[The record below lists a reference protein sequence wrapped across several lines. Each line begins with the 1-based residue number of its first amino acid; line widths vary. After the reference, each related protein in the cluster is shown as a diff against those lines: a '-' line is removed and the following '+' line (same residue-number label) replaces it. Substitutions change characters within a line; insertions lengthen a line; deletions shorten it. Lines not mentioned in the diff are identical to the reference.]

1 MAQQINPMREGLTR
15 GVLACL
21 LILGPTIFLYYK
33 PESDKLQEA
42 QVKLAGLE
50 SELQNARQVA
60 QTRDDLRR
68 VTASLQKTLTFYEE
82 RLPSE
87 SDIPGLLEE
96 LQEIVSESRVKLVN
110 VDMQR
115 RTTMA
120 TYEVIPFGLTVS
132 GGYHDIGRVVNN
144 IERGKRFMGV
154 NDISIKGGD
163 GGTAPHEATF
173 EVSTFRFIES
183 NKS

>member
-1 MAQQINPMREGLTR
+1 MAQQTNPMREGITR

-33 PESDKLQEA
+33 PESEKLNDAKVE
-42 QVKLAGLE
+42 LAALE

-68 VTASLQKTLTFYEE
+68 VTESLQKTLAFYEE

-96 LQEIVSESRVKLVN
+96 LQDIVSTSRVKLEN
-110 VDMQR
+110 IDMQR
-115 RTTMA
+115 RTTMS
-120 TYEVIPFGLTVS
+120 TYEIIPFGLTVS
-132 GGYHDIGRVVNN
+132 GGFHDIGRVVNN

-163 GGTAPHEATF
+163 GGSAPHEATF
-173 EVSTFRFIES
+173 EVSTFRFIEGS
-183 NKS
+183 QS